1 MVEIKIDN
9 DKCDGCGTCKDTCPV
24 GVFEIVEGKSK
35 VVNLN
40 ECLVC
45 RACEVQCPN
54 GCIQVIE

>member
-9 DKCDGCGTCKDTCPV
+9 EKCDGCGTCKDVCPV
-24 GVFEIVEGKSK
+24 NVFEIVEGKCK
-35 VVNLN
+35 VANLN

-54 GCIQVIE
+54 GSIQIVE